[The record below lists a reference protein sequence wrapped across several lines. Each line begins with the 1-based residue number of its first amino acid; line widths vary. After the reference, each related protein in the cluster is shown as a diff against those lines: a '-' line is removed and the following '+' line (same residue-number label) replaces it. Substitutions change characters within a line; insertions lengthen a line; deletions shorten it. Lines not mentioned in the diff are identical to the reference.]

1 MSIALHWL
9 KDASGSFK
17 TAADWTD
24 RTVSNTIDDPILDA
38 SAAKTAAGA
47 QSHTTSQTADAR
59 QRRYSAAPTRSS
71 ILVCGT
77 NNSRVVAGLGHKHE
91 S

>member
-47 QSHTTSQTADAR
+47 QSHTTS
-59 QRRYSAAPTRSS
+59 
-71 ILVCGT
+71 
-77 NNSRVVAGLGHKHE
+77 NSN
-91 S
+91 